1 MLLLLLLLLLF
12 GGSGRGA
19 PNSSTVVQEIRYE
32 SKMWCMAKASGT
44 FGHSLVAQVV
54 CWLSSILQQPML
66 VNKRACM
73 SLFDSFYLLDWCNDM
88 QLSCMSGK
96 KKMTI
101 AGKQKQICVQVRRLL
116 HTKPM
121 QQEVVFPPRKVSLRK
136 CIVIFFYLV
145 SNMQKKYSN
154 WTHGI
159 RKLNR

>member
-1 MLLLLLLLLLF
+1 LLLLLLF

-73 SLFDSFYLLDWCNDM
+73 SLFDSFYLLD
-88 QLSCMSGK
+88 
-96 KKMTI
+96 
-101 AGKQKQICVQVRRLL
+101 
-116 HTKPM
+116 
-121 QQEVVFPPRKVSLRK
+121 
-136 CIVIFFYLV
+136 
-145 SNMQKKYSN
+145 
-154 WTHGI
+154 
-159 RKLNR
+159 